1 MRRRFRQE
9 QDLWTLPIEEIPIP
23 TKSRDELPPVLRA
36 LQYIYCTPELKEK
49 IFKILEGKIKL
60 NKMGA
65 PGMSLW
71 EILVMGVIRLTLDA
85 NYDRLEHIVNYD
97 ELARA
102 MLGVQRFMTEK
113 KEYSVQTLK
122 DNVRLIDE
130 EMIVEI
136 NGIIASHGYVIKK
149 KRRQKKAN
157 PLAWQLK

>member
-1 MRRRFRQE
+1 MRRRYRQE

-36 LQYIYCTPELKEK
+36 LQYIHGTPELKDK
-49 IFKILEGKIKL
+49 IFAILEGRIKL

-85 NYDRLEHIVNYD
+85 NYDRLEYIVNFD
-97 ELARA
+97 ELTRA

-130 EMIVEI
+130 EMVEEI
-136 NGIIASHGYVIKK
+136 NGIIASHGYEIKK
-149 KRRQKKAN
+149 KRKRKKAN